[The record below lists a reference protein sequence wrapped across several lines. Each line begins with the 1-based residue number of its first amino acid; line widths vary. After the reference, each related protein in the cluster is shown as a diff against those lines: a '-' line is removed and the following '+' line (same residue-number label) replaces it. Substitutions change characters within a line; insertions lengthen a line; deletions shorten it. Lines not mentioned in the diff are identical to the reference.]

1 MQYVFEH
8 RKASLLRAWS
18 RLATAAVFSICACVT
33 APAVLAQDAAAA
45 PSASA
50 GTSAPAAAVPAPV
63 AAGTAPAPTAAAPSA
78 AGSKAAGP
86 KPAGPKPAA
95 TKAAVSKA
103 SATAA
108 SAATASKAS
117 AGTAPLTA
125 EMPGADAASPAGG
138 AAAGTNAA
146 VPANAADAAAQG
158 DAATPPDTRGLD
170 QEVQGLKKDVVD
182 LNRELFVL
190 EEELLFPANT
200 QVAVFVSMDVG
211 DFFAL
216 DSVTLK
222 IDQKEVIN
230 YLYTPRE
237 VEALLKG
244 GVHRLYLGNLK
255 VGKHELVAFFSG
267 KGPNDR
273 DYKRGATLKFE
284 KGIGAK
290 YLELKIN
297 DRQRKQQP
305 EFEVKDWE

>member
-1 MQYVFEH
+1 MP
-8 RKASLLRAWS
+8 
-18 RLATAAVFSICACVT
+18 ATES
-33 APAVLAQDAAAA
+33 AAAA
-45 PSASA
+45 KAATDAVAPASA
-50 GTSAPAAAVPAPV
+50 G
-63 AAGTAPAPTAAAPSA
+63 
-78 AGSKAAGP
+78 
-86 KPAGPKPAA
+86 
-95 TKAAVSKA
+95 
-103 SATAA
+103 
-108 SAATASKAS
+108 
-117 AGTAPLTA
+117 
-125 EMPGADAASPAGG
+125 ADATPPGDVSGG
-138 AAAGTNAA
+138 DT
-146 VPANAADAAAQG
+146 
-158 DAATPPDTRGLD
+158 ATPPDTRGLD

-200 QVAVFVSMDVG
+200 QVAVFISMDVG

-305 EFEVKDWE
+305 EFEIKDWE

>member
-1 MQYVFEH
+1 MQYVGLH
-8 RKASLLRAWS
+8 RLSSSSRVWS
-18 RLATAAVFSICACVT
+18 RLASIALLLACAWVA
-33 APAVLAQDAAAA
+33 APAAMAAPPPAGTVSGPASSMPATESAAPSSDPAPPANAAAA
-45 PSASA
+45 P
-50 GTSAPAAAVPAPV
+50 
-63 AAGTAPAPTAAAPSA
+63 
-78 AGSKAAGP
+78 
-86 KPAGPKPAA
+86 PAGD
-95 TKAAVSKA
+95 T
-103 SATAA
+103 
-108 SAATASKAS
+108 
-117 AGTAPLTA
+117 
-125 EMPGADAASPAGG
+125 AGG
-138 AAAGTNAA
+138 
-146 VPANAADAAAQG
+146 DA
-158 DAATPPDTRGLD
+158 AATPPDTRGLD

-200 QVAVFVSMDVG
+200 QVAVFISMDVG

-305 EFEVKDWE
+305 EFEIKDWE

>member
-1 MQYVFEH
+1 MQYV
-8 RKASLLRAWS
+8 ASDRLSRICRRP
-18 RLATAAVFSICACVT
+18 RLAAIALLLSCALIHQPVAFAQGAAAAGSAPPPSAAAPAQPPAPSVSSGDT
-33 APAVLAQDAAAA
+33 APPPPGDAAAA
-45 PSASA
+45 PSAEAPGSEA
-50 GTSAPAAAVPAPV
+50 SAPA
-63 AAGTAPAPTAAAPSA
+63 
-78 AGSKAAGP
+78 
-86 KPAGPKPAA
+86 
-95 TKAAVSKA
+95 
-103 SATAA
+103 
-108 SAATASKAS
+108 
-117 AGTAPLTA
+117 
-125 EMPGADAASPAGG
+125 
-138 AAAGTNAA
+138 
-146 VPANAADAAAQG
+146 
-158 DAATPPDTRGLD
+158 DTRGLD

-200 QVAVFVSMDVG
+200 QVAVFLSMDVG

-297 DRQRKQQP
+297 DRQRRQQP
-305 EFEVKDWE
+305 EFEIKDWE

>member
-1 MQYVFEH
+1 LH
-8 RKASLLRAWS
+8 RLSSSFKAGL
-18 RLATAAVFSICACVT
+18 RLASIALLLACAWVA
-33 APAVLAQDAAAA
+33 APAAMAAPPPAGTGQPASSMPATESAA
-45 PSASA
+45 PSSD
-50 GTSAPAAAVPAPV
+50 PAP
-63 AAGTAPAPTAAAPSA
+63 PANA
-78 AGSKAAGP
+78 
-86 KPAGPKPAA
+86 
-95 TKAAVSKA
+95 
-103 SATAA
+103 
-108 SAATASKAS
+108 
-117 AGTAPLTA
+117 
-125 EMPGADAASPAGG
+125 GADAATAPPAGDT
-138 AAAGTNAA
+138 AGG
-146 VPANAADAAAQG
+146 DAAA
-158 DAATPPDTRGLD
+158 TPSDTRGLD

-200 QVAVFVSMDVG
+200 QVAVFISMDVG

-297 DRQRKQQP
+297 DRQRRQQP
-305 EFEVKDWE
+305 EFEIKDWE

>member
-1 MQYVFEH
+1 MQNVV
-8 RKASLLRAWS
+8 
-18 RLATAAVFSICACVT
+18 RLFL
-33 APAVLAQDAAAA
+33 VLACLAMPVAFAQA
-45 PSASA
+45 PLTAEA
-50 GTSAPAAAVPAPV
+50 PPATPAPAAPGAPV
-63 AAGTAPAPTAAAPSA
+63 AAPADATPPADTAAAPS
-78 AGSKAAGP
+78 
-86 KPAGPKPAA
+86 
-95 TKAAVSKA
+95 
-103 SATAA
+103 
-108 SAATASKAS
+108 
-117 AGTAPLTA
+117 
-125 EMPGADAASPAGG
+125 
-138 AAAGTNAA
+138 
-146 VPANAADAAAQG
+146 
-158 DAATPPDTRGLD
+158 DAATPPPDTRGLD

-200 QVAVFVSMDVG
+200 QVAVFLSMDVG